1 MAVIINTAAATRLI
15 KIKESEPDLCINLN
29 QVASIE
35 IPIKTNKLDRKIFS
49 FSIIV
54 THIVPF

>member
-49 FSIIV
+49 LCIIV
-54 THIVPF
+54 IKILSF